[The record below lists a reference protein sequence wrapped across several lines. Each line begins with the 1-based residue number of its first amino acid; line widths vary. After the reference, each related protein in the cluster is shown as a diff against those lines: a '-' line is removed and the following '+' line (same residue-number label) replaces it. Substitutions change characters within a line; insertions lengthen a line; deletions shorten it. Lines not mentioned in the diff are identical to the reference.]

1 MMLWDVNV
9 IVLWDDDDDEVNFD
23 VYDKFYTDELSM
35 MSDDMIMLW
44 MICHGVEMSWIH
56 DAYDYGGCSDQYCEF
71 QIVPRKIGICGI

>member
-1 MMLWDVNV
+1 MMLWDGNV
-9 IVLWDDDDDEVNFD
+9 IVLWDDDDDDVNLD
-23 VYDKFYTDELSM
+23 VYVKFDTDELSM

-44 MICHGVEMSWIH
+44 MICDG